1 MNRPHTF
8 AGNPLNR
15 AEYERRD
22 ADWLA
27 ARERDAGSRFLPLR
41 QLDVLLDGEDP
52 ARLAW
57 ISGDAAAGLDGP
69 RFLLGL
75 RDGVAHFAVD
85 VSEDNAGLTEDGE
98 RRFVDVRTA
107 GMLVSAEDTGIAAQ
121 ARAQVDWHAR
131 HRFCS
136 VCGQPTEALR
146 GGQQRTCGSCG
157 ADHFPRTDP
166 VIIVVV
172 TDGDRCLLGQSHGRL
187 SQMRMFSALAG
198 FMDQGESIE
207 EAVRREVLEEA
218 GIQVGAVR
226 YHSSQPWPFPSSL
239 MIGCHAD
246 ALTTELRP
254 DDVEMLS
261 VQWFERETVQRA
273 LAGEDAELRVP
284 ASFAIA
290 HHLIR
295 AWAEGTA

>member
-8 AGNPLNR
+8 AGNPLDR
-15 AEYERRD
+15 AEYLRRD
-22 ADWLA
+22 PEWLA
-27 ARERDAGSRFLPLR
+27 AREQDPASRLLPLR
-41 QLDVLLDGEDP
+41 QLDVLLEGEDP
-52 ARLAW
+52 AGLAW
-57 ISGDAAAGLDGP
+57 VSGDAAAGVEGP

-75 RDGVAHFAVD
+75 RDEVAHFAVD
-85 VSEDNAGLTEDGE
+85 VAGDGDDLTRGDE

-107 GMLVSAEDTGIAAQ
+107 ATLLSAEDAGISAQ

-131 HRFCS
+131 HGFCS
-136 VCGQPTEALR
+136 VCGSPTKALR

-172 TDGDRCLLGQSHGRL
+172 TDGERCLLGQSHGRL

-198 FMDQGESIE
+198 FMDQAESIE
-207 EAVRREVLEEA
+207 EAVRREVAEEA
-218 GIQVGAVR
+218 GIRVGAVR

-246 ALTTELRP
+246 ALTTDLRP
-254 DDVEMLS
+254 DDVEMQA
-261 VQWFERETVQRA
+261 VEWFERATVQRA

-295 AWAEGTA
+295 AWAQGLA

>member
-8 AGNPLNR
+8 AGNPLDR
-15 AEYERRD
+15 AEYLRRD
-22 ADWLA
+22 PEWLA
-27 ARERDAGSRFLPLR
+27 ARERDPASWLLPLLD
-41 QLDVLLDGEDP
+41 LDVLLDGEDP

-57 ISGDAAAGLDGP
+57 VRGDAATGLKGP
-69 RFLLGL
+69 RYLLGL

-85 VSEDNAGLTEDGE
+85 VAGDGDELTRGDE

-107 GMLVSAEDTGIAAQ
+107 ATLLSGEDAGIAAQ

-131 HRFCS
+131 HGYCG
-136 VCGQPTEALR
+136 VCGSPTEALR

-172 TDGDRCLLGQSHGRL
+172 TDGERCLLGQSHGRL
-187 SQMRMFSALAG
+187 SSMRMFSALAG

-207 EAVRREVLEEA
+207 EAVRREVAEEA

-246 ALTTELRP
+246 ALTTDLRP
-254 DDVEMLS
+254 DDVEMQA
-261 VQWFERETVQRA
+261 VEWFERATVQRA

-295 AWAEGTA
+295 AWAQGLA

>member
-1 MNRPHTF
+1 MQTGWRLGSGMRA
-8 AGNPLNR
+8 AGSCRCGSWTCCWR
-15 AEYERRD
+15 ARIQRG
-22 ADWLA
+22 WRGLA
-27 ARERDAGSRFLPLR
+27 ATRR
-41 QLDVLLDGEDP
+41 LDWKG
-52 ARLAW
+52 R
-57 ISGDAAAGLDGP
+57 

-75 RDGVAHFAVD
+75 RDGAAHFAVD
-85 VSEDNAGLTEDGE
+85 VSEDNEDLAEGDE

-107 GMLVSAEDTGIAAQ
+107 GTLLSAEDAGIAAQ

-131 HRFCS
+131 HGFCS

-218 GIQVGAVR
+218 GIRVGAVR

-246 ALTTELRP
+246 ALTTDLRP

-261 VQWFERETVQRA
+261 VQWFERARRFGARWRA
-273 LAGEDAELRVP
+273 RMPICGYRLRLR
-284 ASFAIA
+284 SRTI
-290 HHLIR
+290 
-295 AWAEGTA
+295 

>member
-8 AGNPLNR
+8 AGNPLDR
-15 AEYERRD
+15 AEYQRRD
-22 ADWLA
+22 AGWLA
-27 ARERDAGSRFLPLR
+27 ARERDSGSRFLPLR
-41 QLDVLLDGEDP
+41 ELDVLLEGEEP
-52 ARLAW
+52 ARLGW
-57 ISGDAAAGLDGP
+57 VSGDAAATLKGP

-75 RDGVAHFAVD
+75 RDGSAHFAVD
-85 VSEDNAGLTEDGE
+85 VSGEADDPAQGDE

-107 GMLVSAEDTGIAAQ
+107 ATLLSAEDAGISAQ

-131 HRFCS
+131 HGFCS
-136 VCGQPTEALR
+136 VCGEPTEALR
-146 GGQQRTCGSCG
+146 GGQQRTCGNCG
-157 ADHFPRTDP
+157 WDHFPRTDP

-207 EAVRREVLEEA
+207 EAVRREVSEEA
-218 GIQVGAVR
+218 GVQVGAVR

-246 ALTTELRP
+246 ALTTDLRP
-254 DDVEMLS
+254 DDVEMQA
-261 VQWFERETVQRA
+261 VEWFERATVQRA

-295 AWAEGTA
+295 AWAEGSA

>member
-1 MNRPHTF
+1 MD
-8 AGNPLNR
+8 R

-22 ADWLA
+22 AGWLE
-27 ARERDAGSRFLPLR
+27 ARERDPGSRLLPLR
-41 QLDVLLDGEDP
+41 ALDVLLEGEDP

-57 ISGDAAAGLDGP
+57 VSGDAAAGLDGP

-85 VSEDNAGLTEDGE
+85 VSEDSQDLTEGSE
-98 RRFVDVRTA
+98 RRYVDVRTA
-107 GMLVSAEDTGIAAQ
+107 GMLLAAADAGIAAQ

-131 HRFCS
+131 HGFCS

-198 FMDQGESIE
+198 FMDQGETIE

-218 GIQVGAVR
+218 GIRVGAVR

-246 ALTTELRP
+246 ALTTDLRP

-261 VQWFERETVQRA
+261 VQWFERESVKRA